1 MYPKEGNYY
10 SRASLAEKNR
20 IVQQTQLAGFKNVSR
35 NNDIKHKFETVDS
48 VAQLQSAKYMGN
60 SKAGSIESLNKAE
73 RMPMKLPEIKSK
85 RSTFK
90 LG

>member
-1 MYPKEGNYY
+1 M
-10 SRASLAEKNR
+10 
-20 IVQQTQLAGFKNVSR
+20 
-35 NNDIKHKFETVDS
+35 KHKFETVDS

-85 RSTFK
+85 RSNFK